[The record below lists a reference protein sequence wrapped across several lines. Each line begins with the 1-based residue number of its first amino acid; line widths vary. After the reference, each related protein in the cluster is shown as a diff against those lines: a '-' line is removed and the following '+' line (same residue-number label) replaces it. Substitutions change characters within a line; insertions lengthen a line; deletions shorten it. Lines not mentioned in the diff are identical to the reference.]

1 MRKKVS
7 IVIVHYKVIEH
18 LLNCIDTIKKFTKK
32 ITYEIIV
39 IDNDEVKRLD
49 TILTKR
55 HPDIKYI
62 SNNNQGFGDGVNT
75 GASIAKGSYLFVLNP
90 DTLLTNNCLD
100 SLVEYADT
108 HKKSRNYCSCI
119 T

>member
-75 GASIAKGSYLFVLNP
+75 GAIIPAFLCVSAYSTKLSRQ
-90 DTLLTNNCLD
+90 LLVSSVSGFNT
-100 SLVEYADT
+100 
-108 HKKSRNYCSCI
+108 KR
-119 T
+119 